1 MQVRPTIAP
10 KNMGLRLRKELRA
23 GNVQAIYTEG
33 EKATQVDKMKKQKT
47 KQNIGK
53 SCSKSTTNP

>member
-1 MQVRPTIAP
+1 MRPTIAP
-10 KNMGLRLRKELRA
+10 KNMGLRLRKELWA

-33 EKATQVDKMKKQKT
+33 EKATQVDETNKKKP
-47 KQNIGK
+47 QNIGK